1 MTYLAQERN
10 AKLNSGNR
18 GAGIDSPKQ
27 RSSVLIYHN
36 MKTTLPRLL
45 AVIVGLFVTGAH
57 AQPPPPT
64 RPETMFADP
73 DMQTVKISPT
83 GRYLTWLAP
92 KNKRM
97 NLAIQ
102 DRETK
107 QVRWLTNMKEENVV
121 TYVWAKKDRLL
132 FVQQFAGREQFGLFA
147 CDPDGGNFVVIN
159 PLERVEADADGRG
172 VESAPGSE
180 RDLPKALISLLP
192 KDPDHILLDRSRGRS
207 GLADVIKVN
216 IRNGKETIE
225 ERNYIN
231 ARAWIADANGVLRVA
246 ICTDLEEP
254 IRVKYRQ
261 DAKSEWRTLGEFSK
275 DLSLI
280 QGEASPV
287 EKHWRPSVFAKDN
300 RTLYVKSFMDH
311 DKSAIRTL
319 DPETG
324 EWGPVLFTHPRVEP
338 GDRLANY
345 VLRTGGLNSRAAPD
359 GLIFNSA
366 GELGGVAYTDEYPE
380 VQWLDPKLAKLAKD
394 IDGALRGTRNGIIS
408 TTSDGSL
415 MVVRAASDRDP
426 GTFYLYDAAKQE
438 LSELG
443 RARKGIDPKVL
454 SEMRPVRFKA
464 RDGWEIPGY
473 LTIPIG
479 RPTTK
484 MPMLVVP
491 HGGPYGPRDVWGYSD
506 DVQFFASRGYAVLQ
520 INYRGS
526 GGYGLEFQLGGYKG
540 YGRKMQDDLTDGVK
554 WCIEQGLADP
564 ARVGIY
570 GASYGGYA
578 VLAGL
583 TFTPELYACGVN
595 YVGVA
600 DIESRGIPRSFV
612 GPRVIR
618 ESLAIRNVDPVK
630 EADIIRATNPVAH
643 VQNIRAPL
651 FSAYGKNDPRVQFD
665 QWQMLESR
673 LKQYGKTY
681 EIMVAENEGH
691 GFRKL
696 ENKLEYFRRV
706 EAFLETNMNVPE
718 GRVKVGPAVVVPSVK
733 KTE

>member
-1 MTYLAQERN
+1 M
-10 AKLNSGNR
+10 
-18 GAGIDSPKQ
+18 
-27 RSSVLIYHN
+27 
-36 MKTTLPRLL
+36 LPRWCAVL
-45 AVIVGLFVTGAH
+45 AALVLSALR
-57 AQPPPPT
+57 AAPPPPT
-64 RPETMFADP
+64 APELMFADP
-73 DMQTVKISPT
+73 EMQTVKISPT
-83 GRYLTWLAP
+83 GRYITWLAP

-97 NLAIQ
+97 NLAIL

-107 QVRWLTNMKEENVV
+107 QVKWLTNMKEENVV
-121 TYVWAKKDRLL
+121 NYTWAKKDRLL
-132 FVQQFAGREQFGLFA
+132 FAQQFGGREQFGLFA
-147 CDPDGGNFVVIN
+147 CDPDGGNFVIIN

-172 VESAPGSE
+172 QESAPGSE
-180 RDLPKALISLLP
+180 RDLPKTLISLMP
-192 KDPDHILLDRSRGRS
+192 KDPDHILMNRGRGSS
-207 GLADVIKVN
+207 GLGDVIKVN
-216 IRNGKETIE
+216 IRNGKESIE

-231 ARAWIADANGVLRVA
+231 ARAWIADSNGVLRVA

-254 IRVKYRQ
+254 IRIKYRK
-261 DAKSEWRTLGEFSK
+261 DEKSEWRTIGEFSK
-275 DLSLI
+275 DLSLL
-280 QGEASPV
+280 QEEAAPI

-300 RTLYVKSFMDH
+300 RTLYVKSFMEH

-345 VLRTGGLNSRAAPD
+345 VLRTGGIGSRAAPD

-366 GELGGVAYTDEYPE
+366 GELGGVSYTDEYPE
-380 VQWLDPKLAKLAKD
+380 VKWLDPKMAKTAKD
-394 IDGALRGTRNGIIS
+394 IDGALRGTRNSIIS
-408 TTSDGSL
+408 STSDGTL
-415 MVVRAASDRDP
+415 MVVRATSDRDP
-426 GTFYLYDAAKQE
+426 GAFYLFDAAKLE

-443 RARKGIDPKVL
+443 RVRANHDPKQY
-454 SEMRPVRFKA
+454 SEMRPIRFKA

-473 LTIPIG
+473 LTFPVG
-479 RPTTK
+479 RPATK
-484 MPMLVVP
+484 MPMLVIP
-491 HGGPYGPRDVWGYSD
+491 HGGPYGPRDSWGYSD
-506 DVQFFASRGYAVLQ
+506 EVQFFASRGYAVLQ

-583 TFTPELYACGVN
+583 IFTPELYCCGVN

-600 DIESRGIPRSFV
+600 DIEGRGMPRSFV

-618 ESLAIRNVDPVK
+618 ESLAIRNLDPVK

-651 FSAYGKNDPRVQFD
+651 FAAYGKNDPRVQFD
-665 QWQMLESR
+665 QWLMLESR
-673 LKQYGKTY
+673 LKQHGKTY

-696 ENKLEYFRRV
+696 ENKLAYYRKV
-706 EAFLETNMNVPE
+706 EAFLEKNMNIPE
-718 GRVKVGPAVVVPSVK
+718 GRVKVGPAVPVK
-733 KTE
+733 

>member
-1 MTYLAQERN
+1 MTYLAHERN

-18 GAGIDSPKQ
+18 GAGIDSPQQ
-27 RSSVLIYHN
+27 RSSVLIYHH

-121 TYVWAKKDRLL
+121 NYVWAKKDRLL

-147 CDPDGGNFVVIN
+147 CDPDGANFVVIN

-180 RDLPKALISLLP
+180 RDLPKSLISLLP
-192 KDPDHILLDRSRGRS
+192 KDPDHILMDRSRGRS

-443 RARKGIDPKVL
+443 RARKDIDPKVL

-718 GRVKVGPAVVVPSVK
+718 GRVKVGPAVVVPSAK

>member
-1 MTYLAQERN
+1 
-10 AKLNSGNR
+10 
-18 GAGIDSPKQ
+18 
-27 RSSVLIYHN
+27 

-45 AVIVGLFVTGAH
+45 AVMVGLFVTGAH

-73 DMQTVKISPT
+73 DMQHAKISPT

-92 KNKRM
+92 KNQRM
-97 NLAIQ
+97 NLAIL

-107 QVRWLTNMKEENVV
+107 QLRWLTNMKEENVV
-121 TYVWAKKDRLL
+121 NYAWAKKDRLL

-147 CDPDGGNFVVIN
+147 CDPDGGNFLIIN

-172 VESAPGSE
+172 AESLPGSE
-180 RDLPKALISLLP
+180 RDLPKSLISLLP
-192 KDPDHILLDRSRGRS
+192 RDPDHILMDRGRGRS
-207 GLADVIKVN
+207 GLGDAIKVN
-216 IRNGKETIE
+216 IRTGKETIE

-231 ARAWIADANGVLRVA
+231 ARAWIADANGVIRVA

-254 IRVKYRQ
+254 IRIKYRK
-261 DAKSEWRTLGEFSK
+261 DAKAEWRTLGEFSK

-280 QGEASPV
+280 ASEASPV
-287 EKHWRPSVFAKDN
+287 ERHWRPSVFAKDN
-300 RTLYVKSFMDH
+300 RTLYVKSFMEH

-345 VLRTGGLNSRAAPD
+345 VLRTGGLTSRAAPD

-366 GELGGVAYTDEYPE
+366 GELGGIAYTDEYPA
-380 VQWLDPKLAKLAKD
+380 VQWLDDKLGQRAKD
-394 IDGALRGTRNGIIS
+394 IDRALPDTRNAVIS
-408 TTSDGSL
+408 TTSDGTLS
-415 MVVRAASDRDP
+415 VVRAASDRDP

-443 RARKGIDPKVL
+443 RARKGIDPKLL
-454 SEMRPVRFKA
+454 SEMRPIRFKA

-479 RPTTK
+479 RPATK
-484 MPMLVVP
+484 MPMLVIP

-520 INYRGS
+520 VNYRGS

-583 TFTPELYACGVN
+583 TLTPELYCCGVD
-595 YVGVA
+595 YVGVS
-600 DIESRGIPRSFV
+600 DIERRGMPRTFT
-612 GPRVIR
+612 GPRIFR
-618 ESLAIRNVDPVK
+618 ESMAVRDLDPVK
-630 EADIIRATNPVAH
+630 DIAIIRATNPVNH

-651 FSAYGKNDPRVQFD
+651 FAAYGKNDPRVQFD
-665 QWQMLESR
+665 QWQVLEAR
-673 LKQYGKTY
+673 LKQHGKTY

-718 GRVKVGPAVVVPSVK
+718 GRVKVGPAVVVPSAK